1 MVFDLD
7 IYKKNVCTNL
17 WFYTARGGQEKEK
30 TKQCKTLVVFA
41 KVVNFV
47 LLNYLGVRQGGIP
60 APCCFVV
67 YLELSAQLSGNLRT
81 NYWLTMTTIAG
92 LS

>member
-1 MVFDLD
+1 M
-7 IYKKNVCTNL
+7 CTNL

-60 APCCFVV
+60 AP
-67 YLELSAQLSGNLRT
+67 
-81 NYWLTMTTIAG
+81 
-92 LS
+92 

>member
-30 TKQCKTLVVFA
+30 TKQCKTSSFC
-41 KVVNFV
+41 KGCEFV

>member
-1 MVFDLD
+1 MIL
-7 IYKKNVCTNL
+7 YSL
-17 WFYTARGGQEKEK
+17 GGQEKEK
-30 TKQCKTLVVFA
+30 TKQDSSDSFSGCE
-41 KVVNFV
+41 FV

-67 YLELSAQLSGNLRT
+67 YLEELSAQLSGNLRT
-81 NYWLTMTTIAG
+81 NYWLTMTTIPR